1 MLHHLNE
8 NYILSAKNLGI
19 NKRTFNWIIDIFE
32 HLNFITTTNSEK
44 RFNNKGIF
52 YAKRASAYGVTV
64 SYLPTFAQL
73 ETLLKGDPNKLWE
86 KTANGD
92 ESHVYRYMNVWGSGG
107 AHSTYFKKIDEI
119 IMENDKFIHKNIKDY
134 ILYVSDVKNLSK
146 NTSLSY
152 ERDLK
157 KFAAFI
163 NSLNISQYN
172 QIDDEVCSAWIGDL
186 YTSGNNPRSIQRHLS
201 SAKGFFRFLKK
212 NGLISSSPLDLVTA
226 PKIANTLPDILSPED
241 VEQLLNFKPSSV
253 IEIRDMAI
261 VELMYSSGLRVSEA
275 ININITDFED
285 DMTFLRVLG
294 KGSKT
299 RLVPLGK
306 FAIKAVENWLNE
318 RKKISNDTE
327 ALFLNSKGSRL
338 SIRSVQL
345 RLKKMAIKQGL
356 PPIHPHMLRHSFAT
370 HMLESSGDLR
380 TIQELLGHSSLST
393 TQIYTKLDYQ
403 HLAKIYDEAHPRAK
417 NE

>member
-1 MLHHLNE
+1 MYYPKSQIKTDQYTNGGE
-8 NYILSAKNLGI
+8 YYITSTGEPYTGYYHIIGGSTYATGRNPQDTPIKSLTLTPPSLPEDQDGVFSPNQIIIQNKSYESFSVGNGRNNQIYSITPKSTSSQVRQLPKFTKPLPKNL
-19 NKRTFNWIIDIFE
+19 
-32 HLNFITTTNSEK
+32 
-44 RFNNKGIF
+44 
-52 YAKRASAYGVTV
+52 
-64 SYLPTFAQL
+64 
-73 ETLLKGDPNKLWE
+73 
-86 KTANGD
+86 
-92 ESHVYRYMNVWGSGG
+92 
-107 AHSTYFKKIDEI
+107 
-119 IMENDKFIHKNIKDY
+119 
-134 ILYVSDVKNLSK
+134 DVDQVN
-146 NTSLSY
+146 
-152 ERDLK
+152 
-157 KFAAFI
+157 
-163 NSLNISQYN
+163 
-172 QIDDEVCSAWIGDL
+172 
-186 YTSGNNPRSIQRHLS
+186 
-201 SAKGFFRFLKK
+201 
-212 NGLISSSPLDLVTA
+212 
-226 PKIANTLPDILSPED
+226 
-241 VEQLLNFKPSSV
+241 QLLELTPDDSLA
-253 IEIRDMAI
+253 IRDKAMM
-261 VELMYSSGLRVSEA
+261 ELMYSSGLRVSEA